1 MAQKNLKFQISAV
14 DRTKKAFGAVKKG
27 LGGLTKAVFN
37 FKTALVG
44 AVGIGGL
51 GILIKNSL
59 EATDR
64 IGKLSGVLGIS
75 TKDLQTFK
83 LASQIGGL
91 ELETFAKGVR
101 RFTDNIG
108 DFADGVG
115 EAKVTFEKLGITQAD
130 ILPIQN
136 DQVALLGLVA
146 DALNKVED
154 GAIKTKFAI
163 EIFGGRGAE
172 LINILGGGSEALR
185 EFSKESQ
192 RFGALS
198 ERQVRS
204 VEAFNDSVVRLK
216 TVLFNIVNLIVA
228 NLTPALLKIS
238 ESIRENLI
246 ERFDEAGK
254 GINEFAKKF
263 AFGILNAVEVAI
275 AGISDFGNTTINV
288 LNKLIRTINKI
299 PFTGDDIAEI
309 KFRFNFDKLSAEIQE
324 LIPLIQDIGEHTES
338 VFGSVD
344 KTTNRSKKLVGNFDM
359 ALATITQLNEKA
371 LRNFQ
376 QQVTNIG
383 STIALQIDA
392 GLKGVSRTLA
402 EVILL
407 GKQFDEALKK
417 IVQETLVSTL
427 AFFIELGLRFGLIVL
442 LEKIFGDRIKE
453 ALNSLGN
460 QNDSLKTQKSLVAQI
475 LGIRSAQLVIEK
487 GITEQKQKQNDQDS
501 KKAGLNIL
509 SFATSFLPGFAEGGL
524 LKRGQPAIVG
534 ERGAELVIPSANGQ
548 VFSNEDSRN
557 ILSGSGSGST
567 NVNFTIVANDTRDF
581 DNLITKRRS
590 LLVNLI
596 NQALNERG
604 KEALV

>member
-198 ERQVRS
+198 EAQVRS

-263 AFGILNAVEVAI
+263 AFGILNAIQVAI

-309 KFRFNFDKLSAEIQE
+309 QFQFDFKKLSAEIE
-324 LIPLIQDIGEHTES
+324 TLIPLIDSIGEHTKS
-338 VFGSVD
+338 VFND
-344 KTTNRSKKLVGNFDM
+344 IDDTTNRSKKLVGNFDM
-359 ALATITQLNEKA
+359 ALTTITQLNEKA
-371 LRNFQ
+371 LRDFQ
-376 QQVTNIG
+376 QRVTNIG

-487 GITEQKQKQNDQDS
+487 GITQEKRNQAEAEKSKNKQKFVS
-501 KKAGLNIL
+501 MLFGI
-509 SFATSFLPGFAEGGL
+509 PMFAEGGL
-524 LKRGQPAIVG
+524 LKRGQPAIVC